1 MHGANKQKTNKNHT
15 AEMPTV
21 TNLQDPILD
30 VKLLEYLNIYTID
43 WNVA

>member
-1 MHGANKQKTNKNHT
+1 MHGANKAKNKQNPNGGN
-15 AEMPTV
+15 ANSE
-21 TNLQDPILD
+21 NLQDPILD